1 MALESNPFAALSLI
15 VAPAILTN
23 ACSVLILSTS
33 NRFARAV
40 DRARQL
46 AQEIEASDDLTGS
59 VASRR
64 LRELTT
70 TETRSLLVLR
80 AMRSCYVAL
89 SGFAL
94 AALVSLLGA
103 VLLHA
108 GSPLVVGWLET
119 LALGAGGVAVA
130 ALIHASVLLVRD
142 TQLAVGVLQERAA
155 GLRSGPARA
164 TRRRDD
170 TTHRMSLRSRW
181 APPRSAIIGRSV
193 TRWTVVRAMELTVRD
208 AEPADAGSLV
218 RVLNP
223 IIKARVY
230 TAFDTPFSIE
240 AERTIRWPTHRGSVI
255 DETLSAYHRHDLRPG
270 RRHAHVR
277 PRSGMASDRV
287 RSPVRR
293 RECAPW
299 RHRLEPCGVGLPIDT
314 NEDGPLKAQ
323 ARPEDASSRGSPP
336 VGTPG
341 GSLAVRDV
349 SDCQRRCPATTPAR
363 DWSPKG
369 LCTGEAGRT
378 RPRWRRRSAC

>member
-70 TETRSLLVLR
+70 TETRSLLLLR

-108 GSPLVVGWLET
+108 GSSLVVGWLEA

-155 GLRSGPARA
+155 GLR
-164 TRRRDD
+164 
-170 TTHRMSLRSRW
+170 
-181 APPRSAIIGRSV
+181 
-193 TRWTVVRAMELTVRD
+193 VRAGKGD
-208 AEPADAGSLV
+208 P
-218 RVLNP
+218 
-223 IIKARVY
+223 
-230 TAFDTPFSIE
+230 
-240 AERTIRWPTHRGSVI
+240 
-255 DETLSAYHRHDLRPG
+255 
-270 RRHAHVR
+270 
-277 PRSGMASDRV
+277 
-287 RSPVRR
+287 
-293 RECAPW
+293 
-299 RHRLEPCGVGLPIDT
+299 
-314 NEDGPLKAQ
+314 
-323 ARPEDASSRGSPP
+323 
-336 VGTPG
+336 TPG
-341 GSLAVRDV
+341 
-349 SDCQRRCPATTPAR
+349 
-363 DWSPKG
+363 
-369 LCTGEAGRT
+369 
-378 RPRWRRRSAC
+378 